1 MRTVGR
7 TDSNQRAIVK
17 ALRDAGASVFSLANM
32 GKGCPDLLVSRRK
45 VTMLLEVKDGS
56 LPPSK
61 RKLTPDEMYFHN
73 TWPGLIFVVESV
85 EEAIKTLELYA

>member
-73 TWPGLIFVVESV
+73 KWSGLIFVVESV